1 MSAESSAA
9 PPPAPRTF
17 RESIDAAGVA
27 TITLDRPDRL
37 NALTCEVYR
46 ELADRFASIGDDGR
60 VRAVVI
66 TGAGRAFCSGG
77 DVHDIIGALFERDE
91 EETLAFTRMTG
102 ELIANMRTCPRP
114 IVAAVN
120 GMAAGAGSV
129 IALAS
134 DLRVLSTEAKFA
146 FLFTKVGLT
155 GADMGAGY
163 LLPRVVGA
171 GRASELLLLGDSID
185 AQTADR
191 YGLAT
196 RVVEPDAVL
205 PTARELAT
213 RLAKGP
219 VEALTTT
226 KQLIDA
232 EWTMDLEAGIE
243 AEAVAQCHHL
253 RAPDHREFYEAFV
266 AKRAPRFS
274 GEQSADGAPSDGAS
288 SDGSTA

>member
-1 MSAESSAA
+1 MSAARTSAA
-9 PPPAPRTF
+9 TPPPPQTF
-17 RESIDAAGVA
+17 REEIDAAGVA
-27 TITLDRPDRL
+27 TITLHRPDKL
-37 NALTCEVYR
+37 NALTFAVYR
-46 ELADRFASIGDDGR
+46 ELTDRFASIGDDAR

-77 DVHDIIGALFERDE
+77 DVHDIIGELFERSE
-91 EETLAFTRMTG
+91 AETLAFTRMTG

-134 DLRVLSTEAKFA
+134 DLRVLSTSARFA

-171 GRASELLLLGDSID
+171 GRASELLLLGDTID
-185 AQTADR
+185 AATADR

-205 PTARELAT
+205 STAHELAT
-213 RLAKGP
+213 RLALGP

-232 EWTMDLEAGIE
+232 EWTMDLEAAIE
-243 AEAVAQCHHL
+243 AEAVAQAYHL
-253 RAPDHREFYEAFV
+253 RAPDHREFFEAFV

-274 GEQSADGAPSDGAS
+274 GEKAADEERSPRA
-288 SDGSTA
+288 